1 MPTYGLLTTGFVPKT
16 LDDIVLELQNAFKAA
31 FGNSINLTELSV
43 FSQFIGIM
51 AERFAELWE
60 LQQAVYS
67 AADPDNAEGDALV
80 QICAL
85 TGTIPHPATNSTVT
99 ITATGTNGT
108 VLPVGRAVSV
118 ANIGTRF
125 VTTAAGTLV
134 SGTAWAT
141 STGYVV
147 GNRRVANAKVYVC
160 ITSGTSAGSGLG
172 PNSTAADI
180 TDGTVHWRYIG
191 AGSAYVDIDAESEET
206 GPKIAESGDLT
217 VIETPVAGWTGV
229 MNLLDAVPGEN
240 VESDA
245 ELRVRREAELLGASR
260 STMDSIRT
268 RLLEDLDQV
277 YSVTVFENTADTTN
291 GDGMPPHSVEALVH
305 TDGDDTGADDQDI
318 IDILWQNVAAGIT
331 YHGTT
336 SGTYV
341 DVDNGNQ
348 SYTVKF
354 SRPAP
359 IDVYVIANLIKD
371 PLFYPADGDTQV
383 RDAILAVGRAYA
395 TGKNVVSSQ
404 LKAACFSVAGVLDVT
419 TLYIGT
425 APAPA
430 SEVTIAV
437 ALRELAMLDSSR
449 TTVNSSD
456 GVP

>member
-1 MPTYGLLTTGFVPKT
+1 MPFGLTTTGFVPKT
-16 LDDIVLELQNAFKAA
+16 LDDIVTELQNAFKAA
-31 FGNSINLTELSV
+31 FGKSINLTDLSV

-85 TGTIPHPATNSTVT
+85 TGTIPHPALPSTVT

-108 VLPVGRAVSV
+108 VLPVGRVVSV

-125 VTTAAGTLV
+125 VTTEAGTLV

-141 STGYVV
+141 STAYVV
-147 GNRRVANAKVYVC
+147 GDRRVANAKVYYC
-160 ITSGTSAGSGLG
+160 ITAGTSSGSGLG
-172 PNSTAADI
+172 PNSTASDI
-180 TDGTVHWRYIG
+180 TDGTAHWRYLG
-191 AGSAYVDIDAESEET
+191 AGSAYVDIAAESEED
-206 GPKIAESGDLT
+206 GPKAAEAGDLT
-217 VIETPVAGWTGV
+217 VIETPAAGWSGV
-229 MNLLDAVPGEN
+229 NNIADAVPGRA
-240 VESDA
+240 VETDA
-245 ELRVRREAELLGASR
+245 ELRIRREAELLGASR

-277 YSVTVFENTADTTN
+277 YSVTVFENTDDTTN

-305 TDGDDTGADDQDI
+305 TVHDGTGDDDQDI

-336 SGTYV
+336 SGTYT

-348 SYTVKF
+348 TYTVKF
-354 SRPAP
+354 SRPAH
-359 IDVYVIANLIKD
+359 IDTYVIATLIKD
-371 PLFYPADGDTQV
+371 PLTYPADGDTQV
-383 RDAILAVGRAYA
+383 RDAILAVGGAYA

-404 LKAACFSVAGVLDVT
+404 LKAACFSVPGVLDVT
-419 TLYIGT
+419 SLKIGT
-425 APAPA
+425 APTPTL
-430 SEVTIAV
+430 ETTIAIS
-437 ALRELAMLDSSR
+437 LRQLAIFDSSR
-449 TTVNSSD
+449 VTVNSSD